1 MHGAF
6 SAIAECLWAPARR
19 GRVRDYRTVFSRPR
33 PQNPRKTN
41 NSGFYVLLGTKWSH
55 FGDVFSRPISWR
67 GPGPARRARTV
78 PMSFVIHLV
87 VGPRPR
93 LAVHRPGEVRDRVR
107 RPRGGPQPAAA
118 AAVPAAGAAIIVVL
132 AGPSPERRTPA
143 VRRRAHLLRKHRV
156 LARQVG
162 RRSVVVEFVGV
173 AAGGTARCSVAVCRR
188 QPVAVGRPIAHP
200 EKHTTAA
207 MRPLA
212 TSTEATSC
220 CFCC

>member
-6 SAIAECLWAPARR
+6 SAIAERLWAPARR
-19 GRVRDYRTVFSRPR
+19 GRVRDYRTKTTKPEENKQLWVLRPTR
-33 PQNPRKTN
+33 HKVESFRRR
-41 NSGFYVLLGTKWSH
+41 
-55 FGDVFSRPISWR
+55 FSRPISWR

-118 AAVPAAGAAIIVVL
+118 AAVPAAGAAVIVVL
-132 AGPSPERRTPA
+132 AGPAPERRTPA

-173 AAGGTARCSVAVCRR
+173 AAGGTALCSVAVCRR

-212 TSTEATSC
+212 TSTVATSC